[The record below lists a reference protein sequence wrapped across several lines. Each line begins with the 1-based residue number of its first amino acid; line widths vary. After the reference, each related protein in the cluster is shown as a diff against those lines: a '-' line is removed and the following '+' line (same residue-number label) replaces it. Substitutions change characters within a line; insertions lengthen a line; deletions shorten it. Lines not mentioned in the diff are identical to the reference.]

1 MTNSKNK
8 NNNNSDNQTINKK
21 TIVVHS
27 GGMDSSIC
35 LALAIEKYGAEHVLS
50 MTFTYG
56 QRHSVEVERAKKIC
70 KDWDVDHILVNL
82 DCMQALTTSSLIGN
96 KLEIKHEEG
105 KTPNTMV
112 VGRNGLMARI
122 ASIHADHLGASSIFM
137 GVIELEEANSGY
149 RDCSR
154 KYMDIVQ
161 AALRVDFANPDFE
174 IKTPLVYMN
183 KKQTLDAAYHMGK
196 LEYLLENTISCYEGK
211 DGYGCGE
218 CPACELRNEG
228 IQEFLDHNPD
238 IQFSYKNKFSLKA

>member
-1 MTNSKNK
+1 M
-8 NNNNSDNQTINKK
+8 
-21 TIVVHS
+21 VHS

-35 LALAIEKYGAEHVLS
+35 LALAIEKHGKDNVLS

-56 QRHSVEVERAKKIC
+56 QRHTEEIQQAQKIC
-70 KDWDVDHILVNL
+70 ADWGVDNIVINL
-82 DCMQALTTSSLIGN
+82 DCLQQITESSLIGK
-96 KLEIKHEEG
+96 KLQIKHEQG

-112 VGRNGLMARI
+112 VGRNGLMARV
-122 ASIHADHLGASSIFM
+122 ASIHADFLGAGRIYM

-161 AALRVDFANPDFE
+161 AALRLDFANPDFE

-183 KKQTLDAAYHMGK
+183 KKQTLDTAYQMGK

-211 DGYGCGE
+211 SGYGCGE

-238 IQFSYKNKFSLKA
+238 IQFSYKNQYILPKSST

>member
-1 MTNSKNK
+1 MT
-8 NNNNSDNQTINKK
+8 KK
-21 TIVVHS
+21 SSLQKKAIVVHS

-35 LALAIEKYGAEHVLS
+35 LALAIEKYGADNVLS

-56 QRHSVEVERAKKIC
+56 QRHTVEVERAEKIC
-70 KDWDVDHILVNL
+70 ADWGVDHVLVNL
-82 DCMQALTTSSLIGN
+82 DCLQQLTESSLIGK

-105 KTPNTMV
+105 KAPNTMV

-122 ASIHADHLGASSIFM
+122 AAIHADHLGAGCVYM

-154 KYMDIVQ
+154 RYMDIVQ

-174 IKTPLVYMN
+174 IKTPLVFMN
-183 KKQTLDAAYHMGK
+183 KKQTLDAAYQMGK
-196 LEYLLENTISCYEGK
+196 LEYLLETTISCYEGIL
-211 DGYGCGE
+211 GYGCGE

-228 IQEFLDHNPD
+228 VQEFLNHNSD
-238 IQFSYKNKFSLKA
+238 IQFSYKNKFRLKK

>member
-1 MTNSKNK
+1 MT
-8 NNNNSDNQTINKK
+8 TTLEKK

-35 LALAIEKYGAEHVLS
+35 LALALEKHGAPNVLS

-56 QRHSVEVERAKKIC
+56 QRHSVEVQKAEAIC
-70 KDWDVDHILVNL
+70 KDWGVDHILVNL
-82 DCMQALTTSSLIGN
+82 DCLERITESSLLGE
-96 KLEIKHEEG
+96 KLEINHEEG

-112 VGRNGLMARI
+112 VGRNGLMARV
-122 ASIHADHLGASSIFM
+122 AAIHADHLGADSIYM

-174 IKTPLVYMN
+174 IKTPLVYMTKN
-183 KKQTLDAAYHMGK
+183 QTLNAAYQMGK
-196 LEYLLENTISCYEGK
+196 LEYLLENTVSCYAGIA
-211 DGYGCGE
+211 GYGCGK

-228 IQEFLDHNPD
+228 IQEFLNHNPD
-238 IQFSYKNKFSLKA
+238 IQFSYKNKFNLPK

>member
-1 MTNSKNK
+1 MGKSK
-8 NNNNSDNQTINKK
+8 IKK
-21 TIVVHS
+21 KAIVVHS

-35 LALAIEKYGAEHVLS
+35 LALAIEKYGAEGLLS

-56 QRHSVEVERAKKIC
+56 QRHTLEVERAEKIC
-70 KDWDVDHILVNL
+70 KDWGVDHILVNL
-82 DCMQALTTSSLIGN
+82 DCMQQITDSSLFGQ
-96 KLEIKHEEG
+96 KLEIRHEEG
-105 KTPNTMV
+105 QVPNTMV
-112 VGRNGLMARI
+112 VGRNGLMARV
-122 ASIHADHLGASSIFM
+122 ASIHADHLGANCVYM

-174 IKTPLVYMN
+174 IKTPLVFMT

-196 LEYLLENTISCYEGK
+196 LEYLLETTISCYEGIS
-211 DGYGCGE
+211 GYGCGK

-228 IQEFLDHNPD
+228 VQEFLDQNPD
-238 IQFSYKNKFSLKA
+238 IQFSYKNKFSLTK